1 MKRCGFIV
9 GAALIAAFA
18 GMALPG
24 CSRESQADAWAEYN
38 RQAQEET
45 RLKKEAWTQ
54 YQKEMDEETRRKKEA
69 WATFDEQLEKDG
81 ELQDRYEKVIAK
93 WEEQAARFD
102 RVLDAMEKQYGAA
115 KNP

>member
-9 GAALIAAFA
+9 GAALIAACA
-18 GMALPG
+18 GMVLPG
-24 CSRESQADAWAEYN
+24 CSREVPADAWAEYN

-69 WATFDEQLEKDG
+69 WATFDAQLEKDG

-93 WEEQAARFD
+93 WEAQAARFD
-102 RVLDAMEKQYGAA
+102 RVLDAMEKQLGDA
-115 KNP
+115 KDP